1 MVRIKIAP
9 DLDEI
14 FVEGNV
20 MRTDFASGITYT
32 AEGLDNYKPEYL
44 KEVFQTAIAMA
55 GKRWILE
62 DCLNNFLH
70 LEGKIS

>member
-1 MVRIKIAP
+1 MERIKIAP

-44 KEVFQTAIAMA
+44 KEVFRAAIAIA
-55 GKRWILE
+55 GKHWILE
-62 DCLNNFLH
+62 DYLNNFLH

>member
-1 MVRIKIAP
+1 METIKIAP

-32 AEGLDNYKPEYL
+32 AEGLDNSNPN
-44 KEVFQTAIAMA
+44 I
-55 GKRWILE
+55 
-62 DCLNNFLH
+62 
-70 LEGKIS
+70 